1 MRQFSF
7 CLAFLVA
14 AALFPT
20 SAHAGTI
27 YTANLDG
34 PSESPP
40 NNSKGIGFAL
50 VDYDTTAHTMFV
62 HVTFSGLDGDSTASH
77 IHAATALP
85 GQGTAPVATQVPTF
99 MGFPLGVKSGTYDHM
114 FDTLDLATW
123 NKSYVD
129 SDGGGTAAGAE
140 AAMAKALA
148 EGKAYLNIHST
159 VDPGGEIRGF
169 LGPQTVPEPDSL
181 ALLGI
186 GLAGMAGYA
195 WRRRK
200 PALT

>member
-40 NNSKGIGFAL
+40 NNSPGTGFAM
-50 VDYDTTAHTMFV
+50 VDWDTTAHTMHV
-62 HVTFSGLDGDSTASH
+62 MVTFSGLVAGTTASH

-85 GQGTAPVATQVPTF
+85 GEGTAQVATQVPTF
-99 MGFPLGVKSGTYDHM
+99 MGFPLGVMSGTYDHM
-114 FDTLDLATW
+114 FNTLDDATW
-123 NKSYVD
+123 NPAYLN

-140 AAMAKALA
+140 AAMDKALA
-148 EGKAYLNIHST
+148 EGKAYYNIHST
-159 VDPGGEIRGF
+159 TFPGGEIRGF
-169 LGPQTVPEPDSL
+169 LQQVPEPASL
-181 ALLGI
+181 TLLGI

-200 PALT
+200 PALA